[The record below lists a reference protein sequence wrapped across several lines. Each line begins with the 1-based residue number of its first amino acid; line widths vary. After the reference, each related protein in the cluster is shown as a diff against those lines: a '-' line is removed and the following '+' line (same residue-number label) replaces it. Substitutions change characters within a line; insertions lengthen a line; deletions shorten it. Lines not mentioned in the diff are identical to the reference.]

1 MRSCKVAFLLTV
13 FFHEPTTGD
22 AEESPKLEGKQA
34 SEPISASCKSY
45 SFKDS
50 WKNSQATGQA
60 CKKYCFKRLWDPS
73 WFMWIKKSGFSQI
86 LQKMTLGAWKW
97 SLHGTTWLPNIGGAW
112 WCQTAKP
119 TNLCLILFGEKIPCN
134 PSLDDFL
141 SVVLVLNFKTK
152 LLKIDWDGMPVL
164 KSTSDFRGVL

>member
-34 SEPISASCKSY
+34 LEPISASCKSY

-50 WKNSQATGQA
+50 WKKQ
-60 CKKYCFKRLWDPS
+60 PS
-73 WFMWIKKSGFSQI
+73 HRSGMQKVLFQMWIKKSGFSQI
-86 LQKMTLGAWKW
+86 LQKMMLGAWKW

-134 PSLDDFL
+134 PSLDAFL

-164 KSTSDFRGVL
+164 KSTSDIRGVL